1 MRCTIAT
8 EYFEVG
14 VAESAKSGSTAPVLV
29 FSRAR
34 ASRCRLCVSLP
45 GRVGRIA
52 PAVAR

>member
-34 ASRCRLCVSLP
+34 ASRGCPCVSLP
-45 GRVGRIA
+45 GRGGRIV

>member
-14 VAESAKSGSTAPVLV
+14 VAESAKSGSTAPVPV
-29 FSRAR
+29 FAR
-34 ASRCRLCVSLP
+34 ASRARLCVSLP
-45 GRVGRIA
+45 GRGGRIA

>member
-14 VAESAKSGSTAPVLV
+14 VAESAKSGSTAPVPG

-34 ASRCRLCVSLP
+34 VSRGRLCVSPP
-45 GRVGRIA
+45 GRGGRIA